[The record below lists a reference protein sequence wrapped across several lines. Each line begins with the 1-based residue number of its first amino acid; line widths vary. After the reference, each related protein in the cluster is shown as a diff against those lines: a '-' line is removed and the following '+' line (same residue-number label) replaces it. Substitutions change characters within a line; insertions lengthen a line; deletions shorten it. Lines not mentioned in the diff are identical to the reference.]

1 MKNIFFSLDYFKMAS
16 LNFDQFVLIFS
27 VLLLFYIT
35 INVNKI
41 ESYSDPL
48 IDRIKN
54 DLIKVDDRVHQ
65 LHFQASNE
73 SFTEDKKNV
82 YLCLKDKNGE
92 YYDYNML
99 MYVSLHELAHAFS
112 TSVDENHTTDEFKNN
127 FRKLLKKAEDIGIYD
142 PKKPLIYDYCPH

>member
-1 MKNIFFSLDYFKMAS
+1 MIGSYTPCC
-16 LNFDQFVLIFS
+16 QFNGI
-27 VLLLFYIT
+27 LLFSFLFLVVLT
-35 INVNKI
+35 VQLNKI
-41 ESYSDPL
+41 YSYNDPM
-48 IDRIKN
+48 IERIRN
-54 DLIKVDDRVHQ
+54 DLLKIDERVAY
-65 LHFQASNE
+65 LKFYASNE

-112 TSVDENHTTDEFKNN
+112 KSVDENHTTDEFKNN

>member
-16 LNFDQFVLIFS
+16 LNFDQFILIFS

-35 INVNKI
+35 ININKI

-54 DLIKVDDRVHQ
+54 DLIKVDDRVNQ

-73 SFTEDKKNV
+73 SFTEDKKYI

-112 TSVDENHTTDEFKNN
+112 KSVDENHTTDEFKNN